1 MSEGSL
7 SDWCGEQRDQEPGT
21 EPKERTERDIKV
33 SAGVVFGSQHFW
45 YVGYKLAGFK

>member
-7 SDWCGEQRDQEPGT
+7 SGWCGEPGA
-21 EPKERTERDIKV
+21 EPKERTDSDIKV